1 MGVNSLFAGKKK
13 DPGAV
18 LPEVRIRVG
27 ARVKDRAMADEI
39 LMECGSITLNGPAGG
54 GGRVENVKNVIN
66 VMSILVPR
74 EDVKISVTYLE
85 V

>member
-1 MGVNSLFAGKKK
+1 
-13 DPGAV
+13 
-18 LPEVRIRVG
+18 
-27 ARVKDRAMADEI
+27 MADEI